1 MSGMAGA
8 LGITLEKVGY
18 YRLGDQTRAIEPQDI
33 TRAIQSMYLV
43 AAEASLLAV
52 GIIFLI
58 AYF

>member
-1 MSGMAGA
+1 MAS
-8 LGITLEKVGY
+8 V
-18 YRLGDQTRAIEPQDI
+18 DI
-33 TRAIQSMYLV
+33 TSDNQDSFDEGYNAGVASLDITSAIQSMYLV